1 MRYGPMLILLM
12 LPAPAALADVTLAYG
27 DAAQQPTYTLSIQGD
42 RLRMETHDDAGS
54 VVLFDAA
61 KREMTVVDGGRREYL
76 VVDEAAIARIQE
88 QMKQALAMAAQF
100 GLSPEK
106 LGLGDVQERA
116 EAVEVKTGETKT
128 VAGFECELVR
138 YEIDGVVDGTAC
150 VAEPGELGVAA
161 DDWRGM
167 QSMFE
172 MLMSMAAD
180 IVPVELG
187 SMNLAPPEGIA
198 VEARNAD
205 GSDAQVLKSVDDA
218 PIDASM
224 FEIPAGYKA
233 IEIPSLGG

>member
-1 MRYGPMLILLM
+1 MRYGLM
-12 LPAPAALADVTLAYG
+12 LTLLLLPATAALADVTLAYE
-27 DAAQQPTYTLSIQGD
+27 DAAQQPTYTLSIHGD
-42 RLRMETHDDAGS
+42 QLRMETHDDEGS

-61 KREMTVVDGGRREYL
+61 KREMTVVDAGRREYL
-76 VVDEAAIARIQE
+76 VIDEAAIARIQE
-88 QMKQALAMAAQF
+88 QMKQALAMAARF

-106 LGLGDVQERA
+106 LGLGDMQERA
-116 EAVEVKTGETKT
+116 ESVEVKTGRSKT
-128 VAGFECELVR
+128 VGGYDCEVFE
-138 YEIDGVVDGTAC
+138 YTIDGVVDGTAC
-150 VAEPGELGVAA
+150 IAEPSELGIGA

-233 IEIPSLGG
+233 IEIPALGG